1 MPSAMPPSVVIS
13 DTHAVFA
20 LRRKLRMSDAA
31 YELHADIEQRDE
43 QHEAQGHT
51 VPTNP
56 VDKIGYERAKA
67 E

>member
-1 MPSAMPPSVVIS
+1 
-13 DTHAVFA
+13 
-20 LRRKLRMSDAA
+20 MSDAA

-56 VDKIGYERAKA
+56 VGKIGYERAKA